1 MPYHQFEEPLKIIDN
16 YPNRLPKIWLYKMG
30 CVTHVSTHSELQI
43 ASNLSQ
49 ARAKVFLE
57 TRYYMRDALSALF
70 KINPIKIPIT
80 AQPGKPPK
88 LPKGMGYISIS
99 HCKDAFI
106 IGWYQKNIGID
117 IERSDRDFNY
127 QTLAKKY
134 FRREN
139 MKNYNFNKYSIL
151 KEWSAIEAAIKC
163 DRGKL
168 STDLKEW
175 KYEMNKKN
183 LYHKSKKIKL
193 GLIQIPF
200 LDWTISI
207 A

>member
-1 MPYHQFEEPLKIIDN
+1 
-16 YPNRLPKIWLYKMG
+16 MG
-30 CVTHVSTHSELQI
+30 CVTHVSTSSELQI

-49 ARAKVFLE
+49 ARAKIFLE

-70 KINPIKIPIT
+70 DINPMKVPIT
-80 AQPGKPPK
+80 ALPGKPPE
-88 LPKGMGYISIS
+88 LPNGMGYISIS

-106 IGWYQKNIGID
+106 ISWHRENIGVD

-127 QTLAKKY
+127 QKLAKKY
-134 FRREN
+134 FQKKN
-139 MKNYNFNKYSIL
+139 IKNYNLNKYLIL

-168 STDLKEW
+168 SRDLKEW
-175 KYEMNKKN
+175 RYETNKEY

-193 GLIQIPF
+193 NLIQIPF

-207 A
+207 AYRNKILYDLPKIICSNL